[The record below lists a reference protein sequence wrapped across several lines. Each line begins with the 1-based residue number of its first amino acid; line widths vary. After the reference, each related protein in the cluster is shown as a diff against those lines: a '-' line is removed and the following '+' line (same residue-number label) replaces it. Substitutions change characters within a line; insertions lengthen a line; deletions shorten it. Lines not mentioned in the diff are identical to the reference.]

1 MPTHQHRRVAT
12 SVRRIVYGLPTVPRR
27 RAVSQ
32 ASANQHTLNPR
43 HVLTPTSVPR
53 DATLPPGKPKPG
65 DVKETPQQRRERDA
79 KALQEKLARKK
90 AAAAGGGAGGG
101 AGAGGKGGKK
111 GKKGKK

>member
-1 MPTHQHRRVAT
+1 M
-12 SVRRIVYGLPTVPRR
+12 RRIVYGLPTVPRR

-32 ASANQHTLNPR
+32 ASANQHTLYPTACPHPHKCPTR
-43 HVLTPTSVPR
+43 HYT
-53 DATLPPGKPKPG
+53 PGKPKPG